1 MAITIRNCDQEPI
14 HALGLTQ
21 GHGALIAFDQ
31 AGMTIAASGNA
42 ALLLGPVPMLGTRM
56 DNQHFDQAARS
67 AIARALADQGL
78 TLESVACQ
86 SADGAAFDLVMHWSA
101 GLLLVEWEARS

>member
-78 TLESVACQ
+78 TLIAQ
-86 SADGAAFDLVMHWSA
+86 NKIN
-101 GLLLVEWEARS
+101 WEAQIKEFSNAASV